1 MHIESAGLLPM
12 KTAGGTA
19 LADLGYASTIS
30 VGNAEAEGVAV
41 AVIRGSNDPFGGHL
55 DGLLGMSFLARFNL
69 RLSQDGIELTAIP
82 LR

>member
-41 AVIRGSNDPFGGHL
+41 AVIRGNDPFGGHL